1 MPFAKGQSGNPGGRP
16 KGLTDVIAL
25 AREHTSKAVS
35 VLAEVMKQFD
45 ANPSAR
51 VAAAT
56 ALLDRG
62 WGKPAQTLTG
72 ADDAPL
78 FPESI
83 RINLVKPLLL
93 GVDEPAES
101 V

>member
-16 KGLTDVIAL
+16 KGLSDVIAL
-25 AREHTSKAVS
+25 AREHTATAVQ
-35 VLAEVMKQFD
+35 VLADVMQQID
-45 ANPSAR
+45 AGASAR

-72 ADDAPL
+72 PDDAPL
-78 FPESI
+78 FPDSI
-83 RINLVKPLLL
+83 KINLVKP
-93 GVDEPAES
+93 GS